1 MEILTASFVSN
12 NRAQG
17 GKMKVVEL
25 LLLIVA
31 SIVYPF
37 TSVPVCIQIQGYL
50 FGYFM
55 KDQSFYLE
63 LSDCEKNAATRQMC
77 HMKCCTSLDLLCA

>member
-1 MEILTASFVSN
+1 
-12 NRAQG
+12 
-17 GKMKVVEL
+17 MKVVEL
-25 LLLIVA
+25 LLLTVA

-37 TSVPVCIQIQGYL
+37 TSISVQLCIQIQGNL

-63 LSDCEKNAATRQMC
+63 LSDCEKNAATGQMC